1 MEIKTM
7 DNRGNGD
14 SGGTVA
20 ANGIPNGDGI
30 TNGAAEGNL
39 FKKQSQAKEIWRRFK
54 KSKGAVIGLVMF
66 TAIFLVLLCANFI
79 TPYSMA
85 TKQQLANKLSP
96 PSAAHLLGTDAF
108 GRDLFAR
115 IIHGGRMSLIVAL
128 LATMTSCVLGS
139 ALGAIAGYFG
149 GKIDSLIMR
158 SLDIFMSIPDILFT
172 MAVVFALGSSFTNLL
187 FALTLAYFTNY
198 VRLVRSQVL
207 NLAELDYVEAA
218 RAGGSGSAR
227 IILSH
232 ILPNAM
238 GVIIVN
244 TTLNV
249 AKIILYESTLSFLGL
264 GMPPPAPEWG
274 LLLSDAREYMRD
286 APYLMFF
293 PALAIVLTACSVNLI
308 GDGLRDAL
316 DPHLKS

>member
-1 MEIKTM
+1 ME
-7 DNRGNGD
+7 
-14 SGGTVA
+14 SVSA
-20 ANGIPNGDGI
+20 AQPGVQV
-30 TNGAAEGNL
+30 
-39 FKKQSQAKEIWRRFK
+39 FKKQSQAKEVWRRFR
-54 KSKGAVIGLVMF
+54 KSKGAVAGLLMLS
-66 TAIFLVLLCANFI
+66 IIVLLLVFADFI
-79 TPYSMA
+79 APYAQA
-85 TKQQLANKLSP
+85 TQQDLAIKLQG
-96 PSAAHLLGTDAF
+96 PSFGHLLGTDAF

-115 IIHGGRMSLIVAL
+115 IVHGGRTSLSIAV
-128 LATMTSCVLGS
+128 LATITSCLLGS

-149 GKIDSLIMR
+149 GRVDSLIMR
-158 SLDIFMSIPDILFT
+158 TLDIFMSIPDILFT
-172 MAVVFALGSSFTNLL
+172 MAVVFALGAGFINLL
-187 FALTLAYFTNY
+187 LALTLAYFTNY

-227 IILSH
+227 IIITH

-274 LLLSDAREYMRD
+274 LLLADAREYMRV

-293 PALAIVLTACSVNLI
+293 PAMAIVLCATSVNLI